1 MVAFVLFFFILVVFN
16 VFFLFFFI
24 SCLYFLISL
33 AGAFAQVGLFLY
45 VLGRDKIMKLHS
57 QMILRGKV
65 GEMKVVGWIFFFFY
79 IYIILFFKNCTSL
92 NDWSRKKS

>member
-1 MVAFVLFFFILVVFN
+1 MC
-16 VFFLFFFI
+16 FFFI

-33 AGAFAQVGLFLY
+33 AGAFAQIGLFLY

-65 GEMKVVGWIFFFFY
+65 GAMKVVGWIFFFF
-79 IYIILFFKNCTSL
+79 ILSYFL
-92 NDWSRKKS
+92 RIVPV